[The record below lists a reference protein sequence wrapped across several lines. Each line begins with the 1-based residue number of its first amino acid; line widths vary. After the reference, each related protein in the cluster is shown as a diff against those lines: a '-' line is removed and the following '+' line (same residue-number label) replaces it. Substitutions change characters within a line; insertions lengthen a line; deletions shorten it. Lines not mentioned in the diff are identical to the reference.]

1 MKTAKRLLIGFT
13 VFFVLLVAFLLLAPM
28 LFKDRIITGVKTAV
42 NDSVNAEVDFA
53 DANVSFLRSFPQ
65 IALTVDDYR
74 VIGID
79 TFAGLPLVT
88 GRQARVDLGFWSVV
102 AGGGNY
108 EIDGVTL
115 NEPNINLLVLTP
127 ELANYLIVPEGEQGA
142 DAGATTTEGSSAV
155 ITLQQ
160 FTVNDGSLVYDD
172 RTTETYVKL
181 TGLDATGTGDFTA
194 SVFDLDTHAEAEGF
208 TFGQAGLTYLNA
220 VKLDA
225 DAVVNIDVDN
235 MRYVFKD
242 NNIKLNE
249 LALVFGGSIDL
260 EDNDDILLDL
270 TYQAPANDFRQLW
283 SIIPSAFTEGFERV
297 ETGGTFTLAGDVK
310 GTYNGEKEVYP
321 AFNVSSDIAGGSVQ
335 YPGRP
340 VGITGID
347 AALDVKSPGS
357 NLDQMVV
364 DIPRFNFN
372 LGGDPFAGRF
382 RLSTPLTDP
391 EIDARINGTL
401 DLAKWSSAIPLEGVS
416 ELAGRIVADIT
427 AEDVRQSAID
437 AGKYAEVKLAGDVLV
452 SNLVYTAEGTPSVR
466 IAQAKA
472 EFTPQFVDLQ
482 QFTATLGRSDLSASG
497 KINNVLAY
505 FSPEQTMRGSMTV
518 RSNFFDADEWM
529 VETEET
535 QVVSPAELMVSS
547 APVTPATETTEIFD
561 RFDFDVDAEIS
572 ELAYG
577 AYRPKDLKVVGNI
590 KPNRLELSNA
600 AATLEQSSFNASGVI
615 SNLFDYTFD
624 EGVLTGNISVR
635 SGFFNVAD
643 FMDTGAESTS
653 APSGDT
659 APASPASVTAAA
671 APIPIPRNINL
682 VVDMLADRVAYTDI
696 MMNDVR
702 GKMVVRDGAVT
713 IEDGNANLL
722 GGSMGFTGAYD
733 TAEGD
738 EPGFHFSYDM
748 KNFDFGQ
755 AFGAL
760 NTFAILAPVGKF
772 ISGTF
777 SSQVVMEGKLG
788 EDLFPKLN
796 SIDAKGLL
804 RTAEARIATF
814 KPLQV
819 IGNALNVNELKNTTT
834 LKNIIA
840 AFQVNDGKVTVE
852 PFDFKLA
859 GIGMQMGGTHGL
871 DTDMD
876 YRIRAAI
883 PRTMIEGNFV
893 TGAALSALDKLA
905 GQAGKLGLN
914 ISPGDT
920 LNLNINLTGTLA
932 NPRSSFDLLG
942 SQSNGSGSL
951 AGTVTDAVKDRV
963 NQELETRKEQ
973 VKAELNNKV
982 DSVRSIA
989 GNTAK
994 AVEDSLRS
1002 VADAQAKRLQQEA
1015 ANKLRGAL
1023 GVPQDSTRRDSVNL
1037 PPAAK
1042 DAVEDVKK
1050 ELEKFNPFK
1059 RKKSGGGR

>member
-1 MKTAKRLLIGFT
+1 M
-13 VFFVLLVAFLLLAPM
+13 
-28 LFKDRIITGVKTAV
+28 
-42 NDSVNAEVDFA
+42 
-53 DANVSFLRSFPQ
+53 
-65 IALTVDDYR
+65 
-74 VIGID
+74 
-79 TFAGLPLVT
+79 
-88 GRQARVDLGFWSVV
+88 
-102 AGGGNY
+102 
-108 EIDGVTL
+108 
-115 NEPNINLLVLTP
+115 
-127 ELANYLIVPEGEQGA
+127 
-142 DAGATTTEGSSAV
+142 
-155 ITLQQ
+155 
-160 FTVNDGSLVYDD
+160 
-172 RTTETYVKL
+172 
-181 TGLDATGTGDFTA
+181 
-194 SVFDLDTHAEAEGF
+194 
-208 TFGQAGLTYLNA
+208 
-220 VKLDA
+220 
-225 DAVVNIDVDN
+225 
-235 MRYVFKD
+235 
-242 NNIKLNE
+242 
-249 LALVFGGSIDL
+249 
-260 EDNDDILLDL
+260 
-270 TYQAPANDFRQLW
+270 
-283 SIIPSAFTEGFERV
+283 
-297 ETGGTFTLAGDVK
+297 
-310 GTYNGEKEVYP
+310 
-321 AFNVSSDIAGGSVQ
+321 
-335 YPGRP
+335 
-340 VGITGID
+340 
-347 AALDVKSPGS
+347 
-357 NLDQMVV
+357 
-364 DIPRFNFN
+364 
-372 LGGDPFAGRF
+372 
-382 RLSTPLTDP
+382 
-391 EIDARINGTL
+391 
-401 DLAKWSSAIPLEGVS
+401 
-416 ELAGRIVADIT
+416 
-427 AEDVRQSAID
+427 
-437 AGKYAEVKLAGDVLV
+437 KLAGDVLV

-600 AATLEQSSFNASGVI
+600 TATLEQSSFNASGVI

-883 PRTMIEGNFV
+883 PRTMIEGNFA